1 MTPEERERAARLKV
15 LMISHGYGYGD
26 DLMYFGEIFRA
37 FREIVPGFEVAVD
50 ARTGHRNPYGI
61 ALAPL
66 LHMIRRPIRRT
77 APDGQVYETE
87 VAVPSP
93 ALLPRLLAR
102 RTDVLVTIEFTP
114 PALLTALAASMSPGK
129 RLVLLVESDPV
140 ARGGSSNR
148 WVRRIKRWAVRRADA
163 IQTNNAKG
171 ARYLVEDLGA
181 DPAKV
186 RVAPYLTSRPPG
198 PEVRIGQSQGPVK
211 VLFANSINPRKGL
224 REFLAALALLDAER
238 RSAIDLTVV
247 GDGPER
253 AELEAAA
260 NVLGLAGVRFEGRK
274 RYDELGAYYA
284 AAEVLAIPSLADY
297 RSLAGFEG
305 LGYGLALLASRHD
318 GATEETV
325 REGVNGYVID
335 PADPR
340 GIADRLSGLM
350 ADRARLTAMREA
362 SLALYNER
370 FSLETVA
377 ENLAVS
383 CLAAAEN
390 RPA

>member
-1 MTPEERERAARLKV
+1 MTPEERERAARLRV
-15 LMISHGYGYGD
+15 LLVSHGYGYGD
-26 DLMYFGEIFRA
+26 DFMYFGEIFRA
-37 FREIVPGFEVAVD
+37 LREIVPGFEVAVD
-50 ARTGHRNPYGI
+50 GRTAHRNPYGI
-61 ALAPL
+61 PLAPL
-66 LHMIRRPIRRT
+66 LRMIRRPIRRT

-114 PALLTALAASMSPGK
+114 PALLTALAATMSPGK
-129 RLVLLVESDPV
+129 RLVLLVESDPA
-140 ARGGSSNR
+140 ARGGSSNP

-163 IQTNNAKG
+163 IQTNNARG
-171 ARYLVEDLGA
+171 ARYLIEDLGA
-181 DPAKV
+181 DPARV

-198 PEVRIGQSQGPVK
+198 PEVRIAPSQGPLR

-224 REFLAALALLDAER
+224 REFLAALALLGPDER
-238 RSAIDLTVV
+238 AAIELTVV

-260 NVLGLAGVRFEGRK
+260 GALGLAGVQFAGRK
-274 RYDELGAYYA
+274 RYDELGPYYA

-335 PADPR
+335 PADPQGVTDR
-340 GIADRLSGLM
+340 LTTLIADRT
-350 ADRARLTAMREA
+350 RLATMREA
-362 SLALYNER
+362 SLMLYREH
-370 FSLETVA
+370 FSLEAVA
-377 ENLAVS
+377 GNLALS
-383 CLAAAEN
+383 CLAAVKGA
-390 RPA
+390 A

>member
-26 DLMYFGEIFRA
+26 DFMYFGEIFRA
-37 FREIVPGFEVAVD
+37 FREIVPGFAVAVD
-50 ARTGHRNPYGI
+50 RRASHRNPYAI
-61 ALAPL
+61 PLAPL
-66 LHMIRRPIRRT
+66 LRMIRRPIRRA

-87 VAVPSP
+87 IALPSP
-93 ALLPRLLAR
+93 GLLPRLMAR
-102 RTDVLVTIEFTP
+102 RADVLITIEFTP
-114 PALLTALAASMSPGK
+114 PALLTALAASLSPRK
-129 RLVLLVESDPV
+129 RLVLLVESDPA
-140 ARGGSSNR
+140 ARGGSSNP
-148 WVRRIKRWAVRRADA
+148 WVRRIKRWAVRRADV

-198 PEVRIGQSQGPVK
+198 PEVRIGQSQGPIRL
-211 VLFANSINPRKGL
+211 LFANSINERKGL

-260 NVLGLAGVRFEGRK
+260 HALGLAGARFAGRK

-335 PADPR
+335 PADPA
-340 GIADRLSGLM
+340 GIAARLTTLIVDRT
-350 ADRARLTAMREA
+350 RLTAMREA
-362 SLALYNER
+362 SLALYKER

-377 ENLAVS
+377 ENLAVT
-383 CLAAAEN
+383 CLAAE
-390 RPA
+390 